1 MHSNKTKILHVDS
14 RYAVY
19 TNGDDNKLDFYVPFT
34 GEDTYP
40 GEVFR
45 NVVSVELHA
54 IKFQGTFATND
65 KINEPYIILDVKE
78 LNNTTFS
85 NVPDANRSF
94 AVVHTLHDSFNNKT
108 IKFDYHD
115 KVCYFD
121 PPLES
126 LSRLS
131 FKFYHKGAQRTPIDY
146 FDGFVTLIF
155 KIVSY

>member
-14 RYAVY
+14 RNAERK
-19 TNGDDNKLDFYVPFT
+19 TALDFYIPFT

-45 NVVSVELHA
+45 NIVSVELHM
-54 IKFQGTFATND
+54 IKFHGTFTTD
-65 KINEPYIILDVKE
+65 EPYVILDVEE

-85 NVPDANRSF
+85 NVPEANRTF
-94 AVVHTLHDSFNNKT
+94 AVIHTLHDNFNKA

-121 PPLES
+121 PPLNS
-126 LSRLS
+126 LNRLS
-131 FKFYHKGAQRTPIDY
+131 FKFYNKASAPITT
-146 FDGFVTLIF
+146 FDGFVTMIF
-155 KIVSY
+155 KIVSK